1 MLYFCVHYF
10 NLTAKLQIISK
21 ICKFFKIF
29 FNFFCIFHKKVVI
42 LQSQIANN
50 MKKTFLFALIA
61 LVLTSCGKSG
71 ERLLT
76 SATGSIYECLVVTS
90 KMPQVTHE
98 VRETMGADMYG
109 LPQMEPYFTVTTIT
123 TAQFDDM
130 FKSTRNILI
139 VDINEQKYTHVKLLK
154 SRDMWSKPQAL
165 IRIQAPSEDDFL
177 SYWREHG
184 EAVREWFVREELA
197 RQVYFYRASTNKD
210 ARARLNKQ
218 GYDLLIPEDFMLIMD
233 TTIVN
238 EKMVNGQMVNDE
250 VHVLWTC
257 NNKGPMRKDVLVYSY
272 PYTAQEQFGNEALI
286 AKRNEVLGRLVTAQ
300 VPGSHMGTEFKH
312 FPPVTHSVPALRDTV
327 GGFYAMETRG
337 LWKMLDGEAMGGPFV
352 SLTRLDQVNGR
363 VVTAETF
370 LFAAGQKKRNALRQC
385 EAILYTLEMPNER

>member
-1 MLYFCVHYF
+1 MLYFCVYYF
-10 NLTAKLQIISK
+10 NLVAKLQIISK
-21 ICKFFKIF
+21 IRKFFKIF
-29 FNFFCIFHKKVVI
+29 FDFFCIFHKKVVI
-42 LQSQIANN
+42 LQSQNVIT
-50 MKKTFLFALIA
+50 MKKSILFALIA
-61 LVLTSCGKSG
+61 LLLTSCGKSG

-76 SATGSIYECLVVTS
+76 SATGSIYECLVVTP

-165 IRIQAPSEDDFL
+165 IRIQAPSENDFL

-233 TTIVN
+233 TVL
-238 EKMVNGQMVNDE
+238 EDVR
-250 VHVLWTC
+250 VLWTC
-257 NNKGPMRKDVLVYSY
+257 NNKGSMRKDVLVYSY

-312 FPPVTHSVPALRDTV
+312 FPPVTRSVPALRDTV